1 MLRRLTVAALIV
13 ATALFGL
20 YVARVPILRQIG
32 AVLIHSDPLVAVD
45 VVVVTLDS
53 GSAGALEA
61 GDLVRSGAA
70 SRVAVFHDPPR
81 YAADL
86 ELVRRGLPYDDRSA
100 RQMDLLTLL
109 GVRNVLRIPVPVSG
123 TTDEVNALPSWCLAQ
138 GFRSVMV
145 VATSDHS
152 YRLHRALVRSTNG
165 QRIGYLV
172 RPSRYS
178 AFDPDSWWTE
188 RTGVRIAMVEL
199 QKLLLDF
206 VMYPMPI

>member
-13 ATALFGL
+13 TTALFGL
-20 YVARVPILRQIG
+20 YVARVPILRQVG
-32 AVLIHSDPLVAVD
+32 AVLVYSDPLVAVD

-61 GDLVRSGAA
+61 GELVRSGAA

-81 YAADL
+81 YTADL

-123 TTDEVNALPSWCLAQ
+123 TTDEVSALPGWCLAQ

-152 YRLHRALVRSTNG
+152 YRLHRALVRSTNE
-165 QRIGYLV
+165 QPIGYLV

-178 AFDPDSWWTE
+178 AFDPDRWWTE
-188 RTGVRIAMVEL
+188 RTGIRIAVIEL